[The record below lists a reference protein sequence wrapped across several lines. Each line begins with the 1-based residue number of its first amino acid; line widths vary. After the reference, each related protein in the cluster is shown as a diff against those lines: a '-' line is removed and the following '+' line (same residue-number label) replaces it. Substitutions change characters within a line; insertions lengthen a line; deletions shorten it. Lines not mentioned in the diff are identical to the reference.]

1 MDYLDLE
8 APGLT
13 AGNVEKIAALFP
25 AAVTE
30 TRGADGKVKKAVNFE
45 VLKQLLAPDVA
56 EGEERYEFT
65 WVGKRAAMAEAARP
79 TSRTLRPVKA
89 DSRDWDTTRNL
100 YIEGDNLEVLKI
112 LQESYLGAVK
122 VIYLDPPYNTGS
134 DFIYPDSFVMDRGA
148 YHGASGYRDAE
159 GKINFQR
166 KNTFSD
172 GRYHSDWCSML
183 FSRLL
188 LARSLL
194 SPDGVILISIDDHEC
209 SAKAT
214 T

>member
-1 MDYLDLE
+1 MDHLDLE

-45 VLKQLLAPDVA
+45 VLKQLRAPDVA
-56 EGEERYEFT
+56 EGEDRYEFT

-134 DFIYPDSFVMDRGA
+134 DFIYPDSFVMDRGV
-148 YHGASGYRDAE
+148 YHGASGYRDAV
-159 GKINFQR
+159 G
-166 KNTFSD
+166 
-172 GRYHSDWCSML
+172 
-183 FSRLL
+183 
-188 LARSLL
+188 
-194 SPDGVILISIDDHEC
+194 
-209 SAKAT
+209 
-214 T
+214 

>member
-134 DFIYPDSFVMDRGA
+134 DFLCDGPRRISRCQRIPGRGGEDQLSAEKHVFGRQVSLRLVLHALFQTAAGPQPALPGRRHPDLHR
-148 YHGASGYRDAE
+148 R
-159 GKINFQR
+159 
-166 KNTFSD
+166 
-172 GRYHSDWCSML
+172 
-183 FSRLL
+183 
-188 LARSLL
+188 
-194 SPDGVILISIDDHEC
+194 P
-209 SAKAT
+209 
-214 T
+214 

>member
-1 MDYLDLE
+1 MDHLDLE

-56 EGEERYEFT
+56 EGEDRYEFT

-122 VIYLDPPYNTGS
+122 VIYLDPPYNTGN
-134 DFIYPDSFVMDRGA
+134 
-148 YHGASGYRDAE
+148 E
-159 GKINFQR
+159 GWVYNDNVNDPKIKKWLGEVVGKEGEDLTRHDKWLCMMYLRLKLLQ
-166 KNTFSD
+166 K
-172 GRYHSDWCSML
+172 L
-183 FSRLL
+183 LKALL
-188 LARSLL
+188 LQVKRSLL
-194 SPDGVILISIDDHEC
+194 
-209 SAKAT
+209 
-214 T
+214 